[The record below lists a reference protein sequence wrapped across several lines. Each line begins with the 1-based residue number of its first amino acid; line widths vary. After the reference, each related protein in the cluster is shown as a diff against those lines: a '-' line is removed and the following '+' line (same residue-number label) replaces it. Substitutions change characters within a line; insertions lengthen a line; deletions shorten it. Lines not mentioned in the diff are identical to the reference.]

1 MNRILIIEDDPAIII
16 GLQDSLQNEHFEVT
30 SINDGFLGY
39 QKAKRENYDLII
51 LDLMLPSKN
60 GIEICKDLRKDNI
73 ETPIFML
80 TSKKEEIDK
89 ILGLEIGADDYM
101 TKPFSINELIARVKA
116 LLRRNNTYKKN
127 IDQIKFGNVSID
139 FNRLEAKNNSTPI
152 ELSSTEFKILKY
164 LIEREGQ
171 VISRDQLLDDVWGY
185 DNFPTTRTVD
195 NYILSLRKKIENN
208 PSNPEHLLT
217 FHKVGYK
224 FQS

>member
-1 MNRILIIEDDPAIII
+1 M
-16 GLQDSLQNEHFEVT
+16 
-30 SINDGFLGY
+30 
-39 QKAKRENYDLII
+39 
-51 LDLMLPSKN
+51 
-60 GIEICKDLRKDNI
+60 
-73 ETPIFML
+73 
-80 TSKKEEIDK
+80 
-89 ILGLEIGADDYM
+89 
-101 TKPFSINELIARVKA
+101 
-116 LLRRNNTYKKN
+116 
-127 IDQIKFGNVSID
+127 
-139 FNRLEAKNNSTPI
+139 